1 MKVSKQYNGTYITI
15 TQRVTSG
22 GKLLIANEPFIGEAV
37 EDSYAT
43 MRNEDCSVKT
53 AVWSGY
59 SHAAGSKWA
68 AGDVPELTITLKVWS
83 SDGTGVE
90 SKHFD
95 ETFRAQDI
103 KVYSWKD
110 LDTYPDTDSDTN
122 LNKDAEI
129 LVKDGQGLSADG
141 ETFTFTLRYPAVE
154 RMEQTITTET
164 AVHVVRIAQRSLLHA
179 RCRHRVRFPM
189 KAVIRILH
197 P

>member
-103 KVYSWKD
+103 KVYS
-110 LDTYPDTDSDTN
+110 
-122 LNKDAEI
+122 
-129 LVKDGQGLSADG
+129 
-141 ETFTFTLRYPAVE
+141 
-154 RMEQTITTET
+154 
-164 AVHVVRIAQRSLLHA
+164 
-179 RCRHRVRFPM
+179 
-189 KAVIRILH
+189 
-197 P
+197 